1 MLDVYSVHD
10 MWLILIKD
18 IWWLKWDLG
27 KGKTCS
33 NSHILWSYYSRHL
46 IIPTHS
52 SKSSSVKRPTL
63 LFDMECESSFKGRG
77 KRSSFPLS
85 KPAAKT
91 RKTSVKERFCSSS
104 LQQCHTN
111 RRHDQEE
118 SWKKIKICNTVSDQS
133 VDQQEKKLSTI
144 LLICKEKNNIYQY
157 LYFSVLYFYYHMVG
171 ETF

>member
-1 MLDVYSVHD
+1 MLSTWTSTSKLDSLTPDWANDRIWHGRCVHD

-52 SKSSSVKRPTL
+52 SKSSSVKRFFPTL

-91 RKTSVKERFCSSS
+91 RKTSIKKGSVHHYFNDATPTDAMIRNRAERKCQYVIRY
-104 LQQCHTN
+104 LINQLTN
-111 RRHDQEE
+111 N
-118 SWKKIKICNTVSDQS
+118 SIN
-133 VDQQEKKLSTI
+133 
-144 LLICKEKNNIYQY
+144 
-157 LYFSVLYFYYHMVG
+157 M
-171 ETF
+171 